1 MFWISKSAKKTKTE
15 EEEKE
20 EREEER
26 SGARLG
32 KTRERERERE
42 REKGFSLRMDLI
54 GNFFERNSGG
64 KGGSSSNTG
73 LLEPLLVVRD
83 MKREKLVLLG
93 SGGAWEPLLSFVS
106 LSLEAK

>member
-1 MFWISKSAKKTKTE
+1 
-15 EEEKE
+15 
-20 EREEER
+20 
-26 SGARLG
+26 
-32 KTRERERERE
+32 
-42 REKGFSLRMDLI
+42 MDLI